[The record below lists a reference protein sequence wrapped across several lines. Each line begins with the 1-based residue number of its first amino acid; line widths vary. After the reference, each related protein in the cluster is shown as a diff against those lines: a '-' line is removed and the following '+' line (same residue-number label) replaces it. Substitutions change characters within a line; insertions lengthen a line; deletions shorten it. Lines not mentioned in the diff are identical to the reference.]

1 MPDGVAQGKADDHHV
16 NGVVDQQEKSALK
29 NRIKMFEVL
38 LPSSMFVPKFL
49 KFTTICPFQIF
60 SFYITQSLFNH

>member
-29 NRIKMFEVL
+29 NGIKMFEVL
-38 LPSSMFVPKFL
+38 LPSSMFVPKWFKIYHHL
-49 KFTTICPFQIF
+49 SI
-60 SFYITQSLFNH
+60 SNLFILHS

>member
-29 NRIKMFEVL
+29 NGIKMFEVL
-38 LPSSMFVPKFL
+38 LPSSMFVPKWFKIYHHL
-49 KFTTICPFQIF
+49 SI
-60 SFYITQSLFNH
+60 